1 MIIGVS
7 INGTLRDFFGKIE
20 STHEKYFPSEEEGK
34 EIKVLDY
41 NLEKWV
47 TFEKKEIIK
56 NEVIFDPNFKEEEF
70 ISSEKS
76 LEVKEVTEDEEVTL
90 QEFLYEKCCLEIF
103 GYANETIDGAV
114 QSINDLQL
122 HLGDKHKII
131 ITSREI
137 GRTIPSTLF
146 FLSKTGCMI
155 QEIKF
160 TLGTIDCWEF
170 VDLMITDHP
179 EILNS
184 KPEGKKTI
192 KIEKLFNQEIN
203 SDYTIR
209 TVKELIGL
217 EIFN

>member
-1 MIIGVS
+1 MTGVQTCALP
-7 INGTLRDFFGKIE
+7 I
-20 STHEKYFPSEEEGK
+20 
-34 EIKVLDY
+34 
-41 NLEKWV
+41 
-47 TFEKKEIIK
+47 
-56 NEVIFDPNFKEEEF
+56 
-70 ISSEKS
+70 
-76 LEVKEVTEDEEVTL
+76 
-90 QEFLYEKCCLEIF
+90 
-103 GYANETIDGAV
+103 
-114 QSINDLQL
+114 
-122 HLGDKHKII
+122 
-131 ITSREI
+131 
-137 GRTIPSTLF
+137 
-146 FLSKTGCMI
+146 
-155 QEIKF
+155 F